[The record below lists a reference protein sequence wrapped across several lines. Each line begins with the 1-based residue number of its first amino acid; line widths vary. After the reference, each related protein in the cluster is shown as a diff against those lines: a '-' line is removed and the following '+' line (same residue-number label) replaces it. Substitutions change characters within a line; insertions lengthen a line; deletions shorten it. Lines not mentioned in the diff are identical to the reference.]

1 MALWL
6 TNDPYPSD
14 EILAKGND
22 ENDPIGANAFEAF
35 TDQPDWDGKRQLGV
49 GMNVLPLVEAVDQ
62 AIGGETTPEDQLGF
76 STGIVPMSVSR
87 AEFDGATIQPA
98 QIDVLYASQ
107 QYGDVGL
114 SNRNEVMVQALI
126 SQENIFTPND
136 ANAALTFVT
145 PGFEQDLTN
154 AR

>member
-6 TNDPYPSD
+6 TPDPYPAD
-14 EILAKGND
+14 EILDKSDGSAMD
-22 ENDPIGANAFEAF
+22 EFGSNAADIF
-35 TDQPDWDGKRQLGV
+35 TDQPDWLGKRNLAI
-49 GMNVLPLVEAVDQ
+49 GMNVLPFVEAVNVSL
-62 AIGGETTPEDQLGF
+62 GGETTPEDQLGF

-87 AEFDGATIQPA
+87 GDFDGTTIQPA
-98 QIDVLYASQ
+98 QIDALYASQ

-126 SQENIFTPND
+126 SQDNVFTPND

-145 PGFEQDLTN
+145 PGFE
-154 AR
+154 